1 LVLDGAGWIQG
12 CSILRSSDFNKVI
25 FDRINRI
32 DRIFKFILSSSSCKS
47 CQIFIGIGRTEQPCL
62 TTEAILTEFAN
73 SLTKPQWRQ
82 LAVDTIYDLRND
94 PDVKIISVSSDL
106 FSKGLKLYSERL
118 DKEWSLTDCISFEV
132 MKERKLSNALTT
144 DHHFEQAGFR
154 ALLLEPN

>member
-1 LVLDGAGWIQG
+1 MNKMVFIDTSYLLALVNTQDEFHEKAQHLAQE
-12 CSILRSSDFNKVI
+12 V
-25 FDRINRI
+25 
-32 DRIFKFILSSSSCKS
+32 
-47 CQIFIGIGRTEQPCL
+47 TERL
-62 TTEAILTEFAN
+62 MTTEAILTEFAN

-82 LAVDTIYDLRND
+82 LAVDTINDLRND

-132 MKERKLSNALTT
+132 MNEHRLVNALTT

-154 ALLLEPN
+154 VLLR